1 MNTLGQQVGIQG
13 FVEQGRAGRDG
24 YPPGQVSAPK
34 QYPKSAHLKVGTV
47 LNHVM
52 QFCA

>member
-13 FVEQGRAGRDG
+13 FVEPGRAGREAC
-24 YPPGQVSAPK
+24 PPGRVSILK
-34 QYPKSAHLKVGTV
+34 QYPQSARLKVGTV